1 MFSYHPGPKVVLVF
15 SQGLCF
21 RHFNA

>member
-1 MFSYHPGPKVVLVF
+1 MFSYHPGPKVVLFV